1 VHVTQFSHP
10 EDGRSTSFRNIGMF
24 NYYTVRGLLH
34 YSPKKSLTRTFYICG
49 VLRSA
54 AAAAA
59 AVAADGRQW
68 VS

>member
-1 VHVTQFSHP
+1 M
-10 EDGRSTSFRNIGMF
+10 GMF
-24 NYYTVRGLLH
+24 NHYTVRCLLL
-34 YSPKKSLTRTFYICG
+34 YSLQKKPLKRTFYICG

-59 AVAADGRQW
+59 AAADGRQW